1 MTTTLNTSRSEN
13 TMVLSAR
20 VSACMYFLVYI
31 YNVYGFFSCYLDART
46 AFTLLCIGIKM
57 DILNSAT
64 YSIVLITDNILSR
77 SASANSPSIKLS
89 HAEQYVA

>member
-1 MTTTLNTSRSEN
+1 M
-13 TMVLSAR
+13 
-20 VSACMYFLVYI
+20 I
-31 YNVYGFFSCYLDART
+31 YNVYGFFSCLPLGNLATHSILALIINRRYY
-46 AFTLLCIGIKM
+46 LCIGIKM

-64 YSIVLITDNILSR
+64 YTVNVLPR